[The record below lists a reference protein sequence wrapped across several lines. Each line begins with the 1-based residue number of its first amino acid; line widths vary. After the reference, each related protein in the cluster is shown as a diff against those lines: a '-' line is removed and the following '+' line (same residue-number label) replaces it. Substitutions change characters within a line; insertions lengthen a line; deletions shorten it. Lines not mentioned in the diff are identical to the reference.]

1 MGVDADNS
9 FLAKDISRIKAWE
22 SGINWRFLY
31 IGSVLT
37 RFVYFVVRRIVR
49 VVLSANSGEDVE
61 VFKEIADDCG

>member
-9 FLAKDISRIKAWE
+9 FLAKDISRINAWE
-22 SGINWRFLY
+22 SGINWRFLC
-31 IGSVLT
+31 IGSIVT